1 MLSQATQGRV
11 EAARM
16 GSFWATWAVWEW
28 EYRARHGGDSKLGG
42 GLEERKEA
50 AELLVGGIS
59 SSQLLAPA
67 HHGLSLAYLWQP
79 HCGNSDVRQEQ
90 VCCHSE

>member
-1 MLSQATQGRV
+1 MLGQGTQDRV
-11 EAARM
+11 EGTRNWQLL
-16 GSFWATWAVWEW
+16 GNLGTVGVGVQSKTWE
-28 EYRARHGGDSKLGG
+28 DSKLGG

-67 HHGLSLAYLWQP
+67 HHGFSLPYLWQP
-79 HCGNSDVRQEQ
+79 H
-90 VCCHSE
+90 